1 MIFNGKQFEI
11 FKPINQK
18 SSQRMENKTK
28 EPQDPEGKIWTWT
41 M

>member
-11 FKPINQK
+11 FEPNNQK